1 VPLSGGRFLIDEG
14 ILLDLVDQMR
24 AAVPQDIREAE
35 RVLGETQ
42 RLLTQ
47 AREEAQ
53 RIIASAQDEVRQRV
67 SESAILQQAEQQAQT
82 LLEEARRQASSIVSQ
97 GQLQADDRQRE
108 ADRYASEL
116 LRRLEV
122 QLTGFLG
129 SVRQGIEN
137 LEPARRGSTAA
148 RGSSAES
155 EPPPARG
162 GRSS

>member
-1 VPLSGGRFLIDEG
+1 MPLSGGRFLIDEG
-14 ILLDLVDQMR
+14 TLLDLVDQMR
-24 AAVPQDIREAE
+24 AAVPQDIREAQK
-35 RVLGETQ
+35 VLGETQ

-53 RIIASAQDEVRQRV
+53 RIIAGAQDEVRQRV

-82 LLEEARRQASSIVSQ
+82 LLEEARRQASSLISQ

-122 QLTGFLG
+122 QLTGFIG
-129 SVRQGIEN
+129 SVRQGIES
-137 LEPARRGSTAA
+137 LDPTRRG
-148 RGSSAES
+148 RGPAES
-155 EPPPARG
+155 EPPRREAP
-162 GRSS
+162 RSS